1 MMGFFILLIYLY
13 GMDDKLNKFYDYI
26 VGNLIRSTKVWKVD
40 NHLGGDLVGLN
51 FPMYC
56 DDSLE
61 FFYLTDDIE
70 EWLDRGWIT
79 GGDDIRYLMIR
90 YGLTDSECREV
101 MDIYGKK
108 LATLIL
114 SKYGG

>member
-1 MMGFFILLIYLY
+1 
-13 GMDDKLNKFYDYI
+13 MDDKLNKFYDYI

-56 DDSLE
+56 DEDLE
-61 FFYLTDDIE
+61 FFYQTDDIE

-79 GGDDIRYLMIR
+79 GSDDIRYLMSR